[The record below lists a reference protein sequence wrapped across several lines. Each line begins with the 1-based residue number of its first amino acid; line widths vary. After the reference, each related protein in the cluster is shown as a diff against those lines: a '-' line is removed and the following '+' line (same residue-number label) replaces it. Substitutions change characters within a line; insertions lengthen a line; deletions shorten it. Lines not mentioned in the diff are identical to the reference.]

1 MSFRTSNP
9 TLNEETFD
17 KFGPIEGVNATPMT
31 LSGMISKTVI
41 LLAILV
47 AFAFLGWQTP
57 SYAFLVAGVVATL
70 AVGIT
75 LAFKPQ
81 WSAFLAPVY
90 SIFMGLAMGTLSKVV
105 TVQLADTKYAN
116 AVPLAVLGTMATLGI
131 MLGLYASRIIKVTQT
146 FIMVVAGATLAIMA
160 TYLLTWII
168 PGMSEMVIFKSG
180 AIGIGFSV
188 FVIILAALNFALDFH
203 LVETGIKRGAPKYME
218 WYCGFAILVTMVW
231 LYWEFLKLFMKLA
244 GRR

>member
-17 KFGPIEGVNATPMT
+17 KIGYEANVNAPAMT
-31 LSGMISKTVI
+31 LGGMISKTVI
-41 LLAILV
+41 LLAVLV
-47 AFAFLGWQTP
+47 GFAALGWQTP
-57 SYAFLVAGVVATL
+57 SYAFLIAGVVSAVV
-70 AVGIT
+70 VGIT

-90 SIFMGLAMGTLSKVV
+90 SICMGLAMGTLSKVV

-146 FIMVVAGATLAIMA
+146 FVMVVAGATLAVMA

-168 PGMSEMVIFKSG
+168 PGMSNLVIFKSG

-188 FVIILAALNFALDFH
+188 FVIILAALNFALDFK
-203 LVETGIKRGAPKYME
+203 LVEDGVKNRAPKYME
-218 WYCGFAILVTMVW
+218 WYCGFAVLVTMVW